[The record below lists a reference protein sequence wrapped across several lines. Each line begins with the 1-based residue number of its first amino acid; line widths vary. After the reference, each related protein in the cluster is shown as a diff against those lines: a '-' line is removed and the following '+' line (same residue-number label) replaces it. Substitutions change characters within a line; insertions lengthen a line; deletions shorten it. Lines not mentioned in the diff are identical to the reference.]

1 MHDQVGHDEWAGMTA
16 LALTTVGFFHR
27 YEKTA
32 YGLFGETGSRLPEE
46 AQSNKNR
53 AAPCG
58 VAPRYDIFTNLT
70 LSVKLVVSISLP
82 LYIRADVNLTH
93 L

>member
-1 MHDQVGHDEWAGMTA
+1 MESLQSIEDRTRPQVGGCTA

-53 AAPCG
+53 AAPEG
-58 VAPRYDIFTNLT
+58 TALRFTVCKKNC
-70 LSVKLVVSISLP
+70 
-82 LYIRADVNLTH
+82 
-93 L
+93 